1 VSSTPTFYQWLI
13 RYPTGCDR
21 FGPKSTHDITLKEFV
36 DGDPARTCTC
46 PLPEVHRVRTAIGLD
61 EWFQS
66 TKAPIRTSFAQI
78 RRRFAGNE
86 QLLNDLGVA
95 WGEFARQHPG
105 RARQSLKRVLA
116 DPTKPTLAALPT
128 AFPWKVR
135 IPAYR
140 VGEITAALP
149 GAFAITTEA
158 GRPDVRWLWLSTEA
172 YNVFMDQFANRETG
186 QVSVAS

>member
-1 VSSTPTFYQWLI
+1 MSATPTFYQWLGE
-13 RYPTGCDR
+13 YASQNCHHPVTW
-21 FGPKSTHDITLKEFV
+21 E
-36 DGDPARTCTC
+36 CTC
-46 PLPEVHRVRTAIGLD
+46 PRPPIHRVYFAMQQD

-78 RRRFAGNE
+78 RRRFADNPE
-86 QLLNDLGVA
+86 LLANLNMA
-95 WGEFARQHPG
+95 WDWFAEEHPG

-116 DPTKPTLAALPT
+116 DPSKPTLAALPT

-149 GAFAITTEA
+149 GAFAITPEH

-172 YNVFMDQFANRETG
+172 YLLFMDQFANRETG